1 MEKFEDIANK
11 IVSSRELKKKKIEEV
26 SGILNI
32 KLDFL
37 RLIEAGELSKIENNI
52 YSRGHI
58 RTYLDWLEVDPQPLL
73 NFINQKEEKK
83 NRIKNQQ
90 SYFKIRK
97 LTISKKYIILICLII
112 LCLIIYSWNKLF
124 LKDSNII
131 AHEIKSE
138 NSDLEIKITQPT
150 EKIKKTN
157 IENNTTNNKIK
168 TSDVSLEAISISY
181 QVERLD
187 GSIYTSK
194 ILKERVKNRN
204 T

>member
-1 MEKFEDIANK
+1 MKKFEDITNK
-11 IVSSRELKKKKIEEV
+11 IVNSRKLKKKKIEEV

-37 RLIEAGELSKIENNI
+37 RLIEAGELSKIENNV

-73 NFINQKEEKK
+73 NFIDKKEAKI
-83 NRIKNQQ
+83 NRSKNQR
-90 SYFKIRK
+90 SYFKISK
-97 LTISKKYIILICLII
+97 LTTSKKYVILICLII

-131 AHEIKSE
+131 AHEIKLE

-150 EKIKKTN
+150 KKFKKIN
-157 IENNTTNNKIK
+157 IENNIINNKIK

-181 QVERLD
+181 QVEHLD
-187 GSIYTSK
+187 GIIYTSK
-194 ILKERVKNRN
+194 ILEEKVKNRG

>member
-1 MEKFEDIANK
+1 MEKFEDITNK

-37 RLIEAGELSKIENNI
+37 RLIEAGELSKIEDNI

-90 SYFKIRK
+90 SYFKIHK

-168 TSDVSLEAISISY
+168 TSDVSLKVISISY

>member
-1 MEKFEDIANK
+1 M
-11 IVSSRELKKKKIEEV
+11 
-26 SGILNI
+26 
-32 KLDFL
+32 
-37 RLIEAGELSKIENNI
+37 
-52 YSRGHI
+52 
-58 RTYLDWLEVDPQPLL
+58 
-73 NFINQKEEKK
+73 
-83 NRIKNQQ
+83 
-90 SYFKIRK
+90 
-97 LTISKKYIILICLII
+97 II
-112 LCLIIYSWNKLF
+112 LCLIIYNWNKLF

>member
-1 MEKFEDIANK
+1 MEKFEDITNK

-58 RTYLDWLEVDPQPLL
+58 RTYLDWLEVDPQPQL

-90 SYFKIRK
+90 SYFKIHK

-157 IENNTTNNKIK
+157 IEYNTTNNKIK

>member
-1 MEKFEDIANK
+1 MEKFEDITNK

-138 NSDLEIKITQPT
+138 NSDLEIQITQPT

-157 IENNTTNNKIK
+157 MENNTTNNKIK

>member
-1 MEKFEDIANK
+1 MEKFEDITNK

-138 NSDLEIKITQPT
+138 NSDLEIQITQPT

-157 IENNTTNNKIK
+157 MENNITNNKIK

-194 ILKERVKNRN
+194 ILKDRIKNRN

>member
-1 MEKFEDIANK
+1 MKKFEDIANK
-11 IVSSRELKKKKIEEV
+11 IISSREFKKKKIEEV

-37 RLIEAGELSKIENNI
+37 RLIEAGELSKIENNV

-83 NRIKNQQ
+83 YRIKNQQ

>member
-1 MEKFEDIANK
+1 MEQAKLLIRVTLTKQHEVGLRK
-11 IVSSRELKKKKIEEV
+11 ILSKKKIEEV

-90 SYFKIRK
+90 NYFKIHK
-97 LTISKKYIILICLII
+97 LTISKKYIILI
-112 LCLIIYSWNKLF
+112 F
-124 LKDSNII
+124 
-131 AHEIKSE
+131 
-138 NSDLEIKITQPT
+138 
-150 EKIKKTN
+150 
-157 IENNTTNNKIK
+157 NNLNY
-168 TSDVSLEAISISY
+168 ISIFFF
-181 QVERLD
+181 
-187 GSIYTSK
+187 
-194 ILKERVKNRN
+194 
-204 T
+204 

>member
-83 NRIKNQQ
+83 HRIKNQQ

-138 NSDLEIKITQPT
+138 NSDLEIQITQPT

-157 IENNTTNNKIK
+157 MENNTTNNKIK

-194 ILKERVKNRN
+194 ILKERVKK
-204 T
+204 

>member
-1 MEKFEDIANK
+1 MEKFKDIANK
-11 IVSSRELKKKKIEEV
+11 IVSSRVLKKKKIEEV

-83 NRIKNQQ
+83 YRIKNQQ

-97 LTISKKYIILICLII
+97 LTISKNYIILICLII

-168 TSDVSLEAISISY
+168 TSDVSLEAISNSY
-181 QVERLD
+181 QVEHLD
-187 GSIYTSK
+187 GIIYTSK

>member
-1 MEKFEDIANK
+1 MKKFEDIANK
-11 IVSSRELKKKKIEEV
+11 IISSREFKKKKIEEV

-83 NRIKNQQ
+83 HRIKNQQ

-157 IENNTTNNKIK
+157 TENNTTNNKIK

>member
-1 MEKFEDIANK
+1 MEKFEDITNK

-83 NRIKNQQ
+83 NIIKNQQ

>member
-1 MEKFEDIANK
+1 MEKFKDIANK
-11 IVSSRELKKKKIEEV
+11 IISSRELKKKKIEEV
-26 SGILNI
+26 SDILNI

-37 RLIEAGELSKIENNI
+37 KLIEAGELSKIENNI

-58 RTYLDWLEVDPQPLL
+58 RTYLNWLEVDPQPLF
-73 NFINQKEEKK
+73 NYINEKNEIN
-83 NRIKNQQ
+83 NRIKYQQ
-90 SYFKIRK
+90 SYFKISK
-97 LTISKKYIILICLII
+97 LTINKKYIILICLII
-112 LCLIIYSWNKLF
+112 LCLIIYSWNQLF

-150 EKIKKTN
+150 EKIK
-157 IENNTTNNKIK
+157 

-181 QVERLD
+181 QVEHLD

-194 ILKERVKNRN
+194 ILKERIKNRN

>member
-1 MEKFEDIANK
+1 MEKFEDITNK

-37 RLIEAGELSKIENNI
+37 KLIEAGELSKIENNI

-58 RTYLDWLEVDPQPLL
+58 RTYLDWLELDPQPLF
-73 NFINQKEEKK
+73 NFIDEKEEN
-83 NRIKNQQ
+83 NRITNQQ
-90 SYFKIRK
+90 SYFKISR
-97 LTISKKYIILICLII
+97 LTTSKKYVILICLII

-138 NSDLEIKITQPT
+138 NSDLEIKTTQPT
-150 EKIKKTN
+150 EKIKKIN
-157 IENNTTNNKIK
+157 VENNTTNNKIK

>member
-1 MEKFEDIANK
+1 MEKLKDIANK
-11 IVSSRELKKKKIEEV
+11 IVNSRESKKKKIEEV
-26 SGILNI
+26 SSILNI

-58 RTYLDWLEVDPQPLL
+58 RTYLHWLEVDPQPLL
-73 NFINQKEEKK
+73 TFINQKEEKK
-83 NRIKNQQ
+83 YRIKNQQ

-138 NSDLEIKITQPT
+138 NSDLETKITQPT
-150 EKIKKTN
+150 EKIKKIN
-157 IENNTTNNKIK
+157 VENNTTNNKIK

>member
-1 MEKFEDIANK
+1 MEKFEDITNK

-157 IENNTTNNKIK
+157 IKNNTTNNKIK